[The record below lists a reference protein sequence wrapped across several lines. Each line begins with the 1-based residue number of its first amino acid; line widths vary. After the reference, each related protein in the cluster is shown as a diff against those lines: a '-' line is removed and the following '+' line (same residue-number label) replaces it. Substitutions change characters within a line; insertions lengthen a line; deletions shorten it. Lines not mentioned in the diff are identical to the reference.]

1 MVAGIAD
8 RCRPCHEESVPHSS
22 CALEHLSQAFP
33 ASCSE
38 AAPPEATRPN
48 ETESCGRR
56 NRLRTSPERSLAVLR
71 PPEQQK
77 QPRRGLRLEN
87 LLRERLKSSAV
98 PRHEVA
104 G

>member
-22 CALEHLSQAFP
+22 CALEHLSQAFL

-38 AAPPEATRPN
+38 AALPEVTRPN

-56 NRLRTSPERSLAVLR
+56 NPLPPSPERSLAVLR
-71 PPEQQK
+71 PPEQQM
-77 QPRRGLRLEN
+77 QSRRAKRLEN
-87 LLRERLKSSAV
+87 LLRERLKSSVV